1 MKMNINV
8 GPESDNN
15 LQQNSLDHLNRSL
28 NMHQMSMAFSNNQSY
43 QQSPPNIRNKN
54 IMMHHPSHGYN
65 HATIQHHQ

>member
-8 GPESDNN
+8 GPDTENN

-65 HATIQHHQ
+65 HASIQHH

>member
-65 HATIQHHQ
+65 HATIQHH